1 MYYYGGMGYY
11 SSMIVLIPA
20 MIFTMIV
27 QARINNAYRRYSQVE
42 NSHRLTGAQAA
53 RMMLDANG
61 LSSVPIQILSGGDD
75 LNNYYNPADN
85 TVNLSRGV
93 YQTDSVASIC
103 IACHEVGHAIQHA
116 TGYAP
121 IKVRNAIVPLV
132 NLTSRFSWPLIMLG
146 LIFSTTSRYG
156 SLMFNLGALC
166 FVFVILFHLVTLP
179 VELNASNRALK
190 QMSALGI
197 VNDMDYSG
205 SKKVLHAAAMT
216 YVAALATAVAS
227 LIRILLMRGNDNR

>member
-1 MYYYGGMGYY
+1 MYYGGMGYY

-27 QARINNAYRRYSQVE
+27 QGRIKRAYSRYSQVE
-42 NSHRLTGAQAA
+42 NSRRLTGAQAA

-61 LSSVPIQILSGGDD
+61 LSGVPINILNGGDD
-75 LNNYYNPADN
+75 LNNYFDPRSNSI
-85 TVNLSRGV
+85 NLSQAV
-93 YQTDSVASIC
+93 YHTDSIAAMC

-116 TGYAP
+116 TNYAP
-121 IKVRNAIVPLV
+121 VRIRNGIVPLV
-132 NLTSRFSWPLIMLG
+132 NLTSTFSWPLIMLG
-146 LIFSTTSRYG
+146 LIFSTSSRYG
-156 SLMFNLGALC
+156 SLLFNLGALC

-190 QMSALGI
+190 QMTSIGM
-197 VNDMDYSG
+197 VSDFDYSG
-205 SKKVLHAAAMT
+205 SRKVLHAAAMT

-227 LIRILLMRGNDNR
+227 LIRILLIRGSNDR

>member
-1 MYYYGGMGYY
+1 MYYGGMGYY

-27 QARINNAYRRYSQVE
+27 QGRIKRAYSRYSQVE

-61 LSSVPIQILSGGDD
+61 LSGVPINILNGGDD
-75 LNNYYNPADN
+75 LNNYFDPRSNS
-85 TVNLSRGV
+85 VNLSQAV
-93 YQTDSVASIC
+93 YHTDSIAAMC

-116 TGYAP
+116 TNYAP
-121 IKVRNAIVPLV
+121 VRIRNGIVPLV
-132 NLTSRFSWPLIMLG
+132 NLTSTFSWPLIMLG
-146 LIFSTTSRYG
+146 LIFSTSSRYG
-156 SLMFNLGALC
+156 SLLFNLGALC

-179 VELNASNRALK
+179 VELNASNRAMK
-190 QMSALGI
+190 QMTSIGM
-197 VNDMDYSG
+197 VSDFDYSG
-205 SKKVLHAAAMT
+205 SRKVLHAAAMT

-227 LIRILLMRGNDNR
+227 LIRILLIRGSNDR

>member
-1 MYYYGGMGYY
+1 MYYGGMGYY

-27 QARINNAYRRYSQVE
+27 QGRIKRAYSRYSQVE
-42 NSHRLTGAQAA
+42 NSRRLTGAQAA

-61 LSSVPIQILSGGDD
+61 LSGVPINILNGGDD
-75 LNNYYNPADN
+75 LNNYFDPRSNS
-85 TVNLSRGV
+85 VNLSQAV
-93 YQTDSVASIC
+93 YHTDSIAAMC

-116 TGYAP
+116 TNYAP
-121 IKVRNAIVPLV
+121 VRIRNGIVPLV
-132 NLTSRFSWPLIMLG
+132 NLTSTFCWPLIMLG
-146 LIFSTTSRYG
+146 LIFSTSSRYG
-156 SLMFNLGALC
+156 SLLFNLGALC

-190 QMSALGI
+190 QMTSIGM
-197 VNDMDYSG
+197 VSDFDYSG
-205 SKKVLHAAAMT
+205 SRKVLHAAAMT

-227 LIRILLMRGNDNR
+227 LIRILLIRGSNDR

>member
-1 MYYYGGMGYY
+1 MYYGGMGYY
-11 SSMIVLIPA
+11 GSMVVLIPA

-27 QARINNAYRRYSQVE
+27 QGRIKRAYSRYSQVE

-61 LSSVPIQILSGGDD
+61 LSGVPINILNGGDD
-75 LNNYYNPADN
+75 LNNYFDPRSNS
-85 TVNLSRGV
+85 VNLSQAV
-93 YQTDSVASIC
+93 YYTDSIAAMC

-116 TGYAP
+116 TNYAP
-121 IKVRNAIVPLV
+121 VRIRNGIVPLV
-132 NLTSRFSWPLIMLG
+132 NLTSTFSWPLIMLG
-146 LIFSTTSRYG
+146 LIFSTSSRYG
-156 SLMFNLGALC
+156 SLLFNLGALC

-190 QMSALGI
+190 QMTSIGM
-197 VNDMDYSG
+197 VSDFDYSG
-205 SKKVLHAAAMT
+205 SRKVLHAAAMT

-227 LIRILLMRGNDNR
+227 LIRILLIRGSNDR

>member
-1 MYYYGGMGYY
+1 MYYGEMGYY

-27 QARINNAYRRYSQVE
+27 QGRIKRAYSRYSQVE
-42 NSHRLTGAQAA
+42 NSRRLTGAQAA

-61 LSSVPIQILSGGDD
+61 LSRVPINILNGGDD
-75 LNNYYNPADN
+75 LNNYFDPRSNS
-85 TVNLSRGV
+85 VNLSQAV
-93 YQTDSVASIC
+93 YHTDSIAAMC

-116 TGYAP
+116 TNYAP
-121 IKVRNAIVPLV
+121 VRIRNGIVPLV
-132 NLTSRFSWPLIMLG
+132 NLTSTFSWPLIMLG
-146 LIFSTTSRYG
+146 LIFSTSSRYG
-156 SLMFNLGALC
+156 SLLFNLGALC

-190 QMSALGI
+190 QMTSIGM
-197 VNDMDYSG
+197 VSDFDYSG
-205 SKKVLHAAAMT
+205 SRKVLHAAAMT

-227 LIRILLMRGNDNR
+227 LIRILLIRGSNDR

>member
-1 MYYYGGMGYY
+1 MYYGGMGYY

-27 QARINNAYRRYSQVE
+27 QGRIKRAYSRYSQVE
-42 NSHRLTGAQAA
+42 NSRRLTGAQAA

-61 LSSVPIQILSGGDD
+61 LSGVPINILNGGDD
-75 LNNYYNPADN
+75 LNNYFDPRSNS
-85 TVNLSRGV
+85 VNLSQAV
-93 YQTDSVASIC
+93 YHTDSIAAMC

-116 TGYAP
+116 TNYAP
-121 IKVRNAIVPLV
+121 VRIRNGLVPLV
-132 NLTSRFSWPLIMLG
+132 NLTSTFSWPLIMLG
-146 LIFSTTSRYG
+146 LIFSTSSRYG
-156 SLMFNLGALC
+156 SLLFNLGALC

-190 QMSALGI
+190 QMTSIGM
-197 VNDMDYSG
+197 VSDFDYSG
-205 SKKVLHAAAMT
+205 SRKVLHAAAMT

-227 LIRILLMRGNDNR
+227 LIRILLIRGSNDR

>member
-1 MYYYGGMGYY
+1 MGYY

-27 QARINNAYRRYSQVE
+27 QGRIKRAYSRYSQVE
-42 NSHRLTGAQAA
+42 NSRRLTGAQAA

-61 LSSVPIQILSGGDD
+61 LSGVPINILNGGDD
-75 LNNYYNPADN
+75 LNNYFDPRSNS
-85 TVNLSRGV
+85 VNLSQAV
-93 YQTDSVASIC
+93 YHTDSIAAMC

-116 TGYAP
+116 TNYAP
-121 IKVRNAIVPLV
+121 VRIRNGIVPLV
-132 NLTSRFSWPLIMLG
+132 NLTSTFSWPLIMLG
-146 LIFSTTSRYG
+146 LIFSTSSRYG
-156 SLMFNLGALC
+156 SLLFNLGALC

-190 QMSALGI
+190 QMTSIGM
-197 VNDMDYSG
+197 VSDFDYSG
-205 SKKVLHAAAMT
+205 SRKVLHAAAMT

-227 LIRILLMRGNDNR
+227 LIRILLIRGSNDR

>member
-1 MYYYGGMGYY
+1 MYYGGMGYY

-27 QARINNAYRRYSQVE
+27 QGRIKRAYSRYSQVE
-42 NSHRLTGAQAA
+42 NSRRLTGAQAA

-61 LSSVPIQILSGGDD
+61 LSGVPINILNGGDD
-75 LNNYYNPADN
+75 LNNYFDPRSNS
-85 TVNLSRGV
+85 VNLSQAV
-93 YQTDSVASIC
+93 YHTDSIAAMC

-116 TGYAP
+116 TNYAP
-121 IKVRNAIVPLV
+121 VRIRNGIVPLV
-132 NLTSRFSWPLIMLG
+132 NLTSTFSWPLIMLG
-146 LIFSTTSRYG
+146 LIFSTSSRYG
-156 SLMFNLGALC
+156 SILFNLGALC

-190 QMSALGI
+190 QMTSIGM
-197 VNDMDYSG
+197 VSDFDYSG
-205 SKKVLHAAAMT
+205 SRKVLHAAAMT

-227 LIRILLMRGNDNR
+227 LIRILLIRGSNDR

>member
-1 MYYYGGMGYY
+1 MYYGGMGYY

-27 QARINNAYRRYSQVE
+27 QGRIKRAYSRYSQVE
-42 NSHRLTGAQAA
+42 NSRRLTGAQAA

-61 LSSVPIQILSGGDD
+61 LSGVPINILNGGDD
-75 LNNYYNPADN
+75 LNNYFDPRSNS
-85 TVNLSRGV
+85 VNLSQAV
-93 YQTDSVASIC
+93 YHTDSIAAMC

-116 TGYAP
+116 TNYAP
-121 IKVRNAIVPLV
+121 VRIRNGIVPLV
-132 NLTSRFSWPLIMLG
+132 NLTSTFSWPLIVLG
-146 LIFSTTSRYG
+146 LIFSTSSRYG
-156 SLMFNLGALC
+156 SLLFNLGALC

-190 QMSALGI
+190 QMTSIGM
-197 VNDMDYSG
+197 VSDFDYSG
-205 SKKVLHAAAMT
+205 SRKVLHAAAMT

-227 LIRILLMRGNDNR
+227 LIRILLIRGSNDR

>member
-1 MYYYGGMGYY
+1 MYYGGMGYY

-27 QARINNAYRRYSQVE
+27 QGRIKRAYSRYSQVE
-42 NSHRLTGAQAA
+42 NSRRLTGAQAA

-61 LSSVPIQILSGGDD
+61 LSGVPINILNGGDD
-75 LNNYYNPADN
+75 LNNYFDPRSNS
-85 TVNLSRGV
+85 VNLSQAV
-93 YQTDSVASIC
+93 YHTDSIAAMC

-116 TGYAP
+116 TNYAP
-121 IKVRNAIVPLV
+121 VRIRNGIVPLV
-132 NLTSRFSWPLIMLG
+132 NLTSTFSWPLIMLG
-146 LIFSTTSRYG
+146 LIFSTSSRYG
-156 SLMFNLGALC
+156 SLLFNLGTLC

-190 QMSALGI
+190 QMTSIGM
-197 VNDMDYSG
+197 VSDFDYSG
-205 SKKVLHAAAMT
+205 SRKVLHAAAMT

-227 LIRILLMRGNDNR
+227 LIRILLIRGSNDR

>member
-1 MYYYGGMGYY
+1 MYYGGMGYY

-27 QARINNAYRRYSQVE
+27 QGRIKRAYSRYSQVE
-42 NSHRLTGAQAA
+42 NSRRLTGAQAA

-61 LSSVPIQILSGGDD
+61 LSGVPINILNGGDD
-75 LNNYYNPADN
+75 LNNYFDPRSNS
-85 TVNLSRGV
+85 VNLSQAV
-93 YQTDSVASIC
+93 YHTDSIAAMC

-116 TGYAP
+116 TNYAP
-121 IKVRNAIVPLV
+121 VRIRNGIVPLV
-132 NLTSRFSWPLIMLG
+132 NLTSTFSWPLIMLG
-146 LIFSTTSRYG
+146 LIFSTSSRYG
-156 SLMFNLGALC
+156 SLLFNLGALC

-190 QMSALGI
+190 QMTSIGM
-197 VNDMDYSG
+197 VSDFDYSG
-205 SKKVLHAAAMT
+205 SRKVLLAAAMT

-227 LIRILLMRGNDNR
+227 LIRILLIRGSNDR

>member
-1 MYYYGGMGYY
+1 MYYGGMGYY
-11 SSMIVLIPA
+11 GSMIVLIPA

-27 QARINNAYRRYSQVE
+27 QGRIKRAYSRYSQVE

-61 LSSVPIQILSGGDD
+61 LSGVPINILNGGDD
-75 LNNYYNPADN
+75 LNNYFDPRSNS
-85 TVNLSRGV
+85 VNLSQAV
-93 YQTDSVASIC
+93 YHTDSIAAMC

-116 TGYAP
+116 TNYAP
-121 IKVRNAIVPLV
+121 VRIRNGIVPLV
-132 NLTSRFSWPLIMLG
+132 NLTSTFSWPLIMLG
-146 LIFSTTSRYG
+146 LIFSTSSRYG
-156 SLMFNLGALC
+156 SLLFNLGALC

-190 QMSALGI
+190 QMTSIGM
-197 VNDMDYSG
+197 VSDFPYSG
-205 SKKVLHAAAMT
+205 SRKVLHAAAMT

-227 LIRILLMRGNDNR
+227 LIRILLIRGSNDR

>member
-1 MYYYGGMGYY
+1 MYYGGMGYY

-27 QARINNAYRRYSQVE
+27 QGRIKRAYSRYSQVE
-42 NSHRLTGAQAA
+42 NSRRLTGAQAA

-61 LSSVPIQILSGGDD
+61 LSGVPINILNGGDD
-75 LNNYYNPADN
+75 LNNYFDPRSNS
-85 TVNLSRGV
+85 VNLSQAV
-93 YQTDSVASIC
+93 YHTDSIAAMC

-116 TGYAP
+116 TNYAP
-121 IKVRNAIVPLV
+121 VRIRNGIVPLV
-132 NLTSRFSWPLIMLG
+132 NLTSTFSWPLIMLG
-146 LIFSTTSRYG
+146 LVFSTSSRYG
-156 SLMFNLGALC
+156 SLLFNLGALC

-190 QMSALGI
+190 QMTSIGM
-197 VNDMDYSG
+197 VSDFDYSG
-205 SKKVLHAAAMT
+205 SRKVLHAAAMT

-227 LIRILLMRGNDNR
+227 LIRILLIRGSNDR

>member
-1 MYYYGGMGYY
+1 MYYGGMGYY

-27 QARINNAYRRYSQVE
+27 QGRIKRVYSRYSQVE
-42 NSHRLTGAQAA
+42 NSRRLTGAQAA

-61 LSSVPIQILSGGDD
+61 LSGVPINILNGGDD
-75 LNNYYNPADN
+75 LNNYFDPRSNS
-85 TVNLSRGV
+85 VNLSQAV
-93 YQTDSVASIC
+93 YHTDSIAAMC

-116 TGYAP
+116 TNYAP
-121 IKVRNAIVPLV
+121 VRIRNGIVPLV
-132 NLTSRFSWPLIMLG
+132 NLTSTFSWPLIMLG
-146 LIFSTTSRYG
+146 LIFSTSSRYG
-156 SLMFNLGALC
+156 SLLFNLGALC

-190 QMSALGI
+190 QMTSIGM
-197 VNDMDYSG
+197 VSDFDYSG
-205 SKKVLHAAAMT
+205 SRKVLHAAAMT

-227 LIRILLMRGNDNR
+227 LIRILLIRGSNDR

>member
-1 MYYYGGMGYY
+1 MYYGGLGYY
-11 SSMIVLIPA
+11 GSMIVLIPA

-27 QARINNAYRRYSQVE
+27 QGRIKRAYSRYSQVE

-61 LSSVPIQILSGGDD
+61 LSGVPINILNGGDD
-75 LNNYYNPADN
+75 LNNYFDPRSNS
-85 TVNLSRGV
+85 VNLSQAV
-93 YQTDSVASIC
+93 YHTDSIAAMC

-116 TGYAP
+116 TNYAP
-121 IKVRNAIVPLV
+121 VRIRNGIVPLV
-132 NLTSRFSWPLIMLG
+132 NLTSTFSWPLIMLG
-146 LIFSTTSRYG
+146 LIFSTSSRYG
-156 SLMFNLGALC
+156 SLLFNLGALC

-190 QMSALGI
+190 QMTSIGM
-197 VNDMDYSG
+197 VSDFDYSG
-205 SKKVLHAAAMT
+205 SRKVLHAAAMT

-227 LIRILLMRGNDNR
+227 LIRILLIRGSNDR

>member
-1 MYYYGGMGYY
+1 MYYEEMGYY

-27 QARINNAYRRYSQVE
+27 QGRIKRAYSRYSQVE
-42 NSHRLTGAQAA
+42 NSRRLTGAQAA

-61 LSSVPIQILSGGDD
+61 LSGVPINILNGGDD
-75 LNNYYNPADN
+75 LNNYFDPRSNS
-85 TVNLSRGV
+85 VNLSQAV
-93 YQTDSVASIC
+93 YHTDSIAAMC

-116 TGYAP
+116 TNYAP
-121 IKVRNAIVPLV
+121 VRIRNGIVPLV
-132 NLTSRFSWPLIMLG
+132 NLTSTFSWPLIMLG
-146 LIFSTTSRYG
+146 LIFSTSSRYG
-156 SLMFNLGALC
+156 SLLFNLGALC

-190 QMSALGI
+190 QMTSIGM
-197 VNDMDYSG
+197 VSDFDYSG
-205 SKKVLHAAAMT
+205 SRKVLHAAAMT

-227 LIRILLMRGNDNR
+227 LIRILLIRGSNDR

>member
-1 MYYYGGMGYY
+1 MYYGGMGYY

-27 QARINNAYRRYSQVE
+27 QGRIKRAYSRYSQVE

-61 LSSVPIQILSGGDD
+61 LSGVPINILNGGDD
-75 LNNYYNPADN
+75 LNNYFDPRSNSL
-85 TVNLSRGV
+85 NLSQAV
-93 YQTDSVASIC
+93 YHTDSIAAMC

-116 TGYAP
+116 TNYAP
-121 IKVRNAIVPLV
+121 VRIRNGIVPLV
-132 NLTSRFSWPLIMLG
+132 NLTSTFSWPLIMLG
-146 LIFSTTSRYG
+146 LIFSTSSRYG
-156 SLMFNLGALC
+156 SLLFNLGALC

-190 QMSALGI
+190 QMTSIGM
-197 VNDMDYSG
+197 VSDFDYSG
-205 SKKVLHAAAMT
+205 SRKVLHAAAMT

-227 LIRILLMRGNDNR
+227 LIRILLIRGSNDR

>member
-53 RMMLDANG
+53 RMMMDANG
-61 LSSVPIQILSGGDD
+61 LSSVPIQILNGGDD

-227 LIRILLMRGNDNR
+227 LIRILLMRGNNDR

>member
-1 MYYYGGMGYY
+1 MYYGGMGYY
-11 SSMIVLIPA
+11 GSMIVLIPA

-27 QARINNAYRRYSQVE
+27 QGRIKRAYSRYSQVE

-61 LSSVPIQILSGGDD
+61 LSGVPINILNGGDD
-75 LNNYYNPADN
+75 LNNYFDPKSNS
-85 TVNLSRGV
+85 VNLSQAV
-93 YQTDSVASIC
+93 YHTDSIAAMC

-116 TGYAP
+116 TNYAP
-121 IKVRNAIVPLV
+121 VRIRNGIVPLV
-132 NLTSRFSWPLIMLG
+132 NLTSTFSWPLIMLG
-146 LIFSTTSRYG
+146 LIFSTSSRYG
-156 SLMFNLGALC
+156 SLLFNLGALC

-190 QMSALGI
+190 QMTSIGM
-197 VNDMDYSG
+197 VSDFDYSG
-205 SKKVLHAAAMT
+205 SRKVLHAAAMT

-227 LIRILLMRGNDNR
+227 LIRILLIRGSNDR

>member
-1 MYYYGGMGYY
+1 MYYGGMGYY

-27 QARINNAYRRYSQVE
+27 QGRIKRAYSRYSQVE
-42 NSHRLTGAQAA
+42 NSRRLTGAQAA

-61 LSSVPIQILSGGDD
+61 LSGVPINILNGGDD
-75 LNNYYNPADN
+75 LNNYFDPRSNS
-85 TVNLSRGV
+85 VNL
-93 YQTDSVASIC
+93 YQAVNHTDSIAAMC

-116 TGYAP
+116 TNYAP
-121 IKVRNAIVPLV
+121 VRIRNGIVPLV
-132 NLTSRFSWPLIMLG
+132 NLTSTFSWPLIMLG
-146 LIFSTTSRYG
+146 LIFSTSSRYG
-156 SLMFNLGALC
+156 SLLFNLGALC

-190 QMSALGI
+190 QMTSIGM
-197 VNDMDYSG
+197 VSDFDYSG
-205 SKKVLHAAAMT
+205 SRKVLHAAAMT

-227 LIRILLMRGNDNR
+227 LIRILLIRGSNDR

>member
-1 MYYYGGMGYY
+1 MYYGGMGYY

-27 QARINNAYRRYSQVE
+27 QGRIKRAYSRYSQVE
-42 NSHRLTGAQAA
+42 NSRRLTGAQAA

-61 LSSVPIQILSGGDD
+61 LSGVPINILNGGDD
-75 LNNYYNPADN
+75 LNNYFDPRSNS
-85 TVNLSRGV
+85 VNLSQAV
-93 YQTDSVASIC
+93 YHTDSIAAMC

-116 TGYAP
+116 TNYAP
-121 IKVRNAIVPLV
+121 VRIRNGIVPLV
-132 NLTSRFSWPLIMLG
+132 NLTSTFSWPLIMLG
-146 LIFSTTSRYG
+146 LIFSTSSRYG
-156 SLMFNLGALC
+156 SLLFNLGALC

-190 QMSALGI
+190 QMTSIGMMS
-197 VNDMDYSG
+197 DFDYSG
-205 SKKVLHAAAMT
+205 SRKVLHAAAMT

-227 LIRILLMRGNDNR
+227 LIRILLIRGSNDR

>member
-1 MYYYGGMGYY
+1 MYYGGMGYY
-11 SSMIVLIPA
+11 GSMIVLIPA

-27 QARINNAYRRYSQVE
+27 QGRIKRAYSRYSQVE

-61 LSSVPIQILSGGDD
+61 LSAVPINILNGGDD
-75 LNNYYNPADN
+75 LNNYFDPRSNS
-85 TVNLSRGV
+85 VNLSQAV
-93 YQTDSVASIC
+93 YHTDSIAAMC

-116 TGYAP
+116 TKYAP
-121 IKVRNAIVPLV
+121 VRIRNGIVPLV
-132 NLTSRFSWPLIMLG
+132 NLTSTFSWPLIMLG
-146 LIFSTTSRYG
+146 LIFSTSSRYG
-156 SLMFNLGALC
+156 SLLFNLGALC

-190 QMSALGI
+190 QMTSIGM
-197 VNDMDYSG
+197 VSDFDYSG
-205 SKKVLHAAAMT
+205 SRKVLHAAAMT

-227 LIRILLMRGNDNR
+227 LIRILLIRGSNDR

>member
-1 MYYYGGMGYY
+1 MYYGGMGYY

-27 QARINNAYRRYSQVE
+27 QGRIKRAYSRYSQVE
-42 NSHRLTGAQAA
+42 NSRRLTGAQAA

-61 LSSVPIQILSGGDD
+61 LSGVPINILNGGDD
-75 LNNYYNPADN
+75 LNNYFDPRSNS
-85 TVNLSRGV
+85 VNLSQAV
-93 YQTDSVASIC
+93 YHTDSIAAMC

-116 TGYAP
+116 TNYAP
-121 IKVRNAIVPLV
+121 VRIRDGIVPLV
-132 NLTSRFSWPLIMLG
+132 NLTSTFSWPLIMLG
-146 LIFSTTSRYG
+146 LIFSTSSRYG
-156 SLMFNLGALC
+156 SLLFNLGALC

-190 QMSALGI
+190 QMTSIGM
-197 VNDMDYSG
+197 VSDFDYSG
-205 SKKVLHAAAMT
+205 SRKVLHAAAMT

-227 LIRILLMRGNDNR
+227 LIRILLIRGSNDR